1 MAGTNADETMC
12 AAITRFRRKMAAA
25 NHQFL
30 QDRINDINAK
40 GLLTEEEKRR
50 LLGQYRHID
59 HLLPQ
64 DNTALADLDIPA
76 VLDAL
81 PAHEPADGVLLPPL
95 LHTEQWREMYVDAV
109 QRVCQRQAD
118 AIVLEDDDEDDDD
131 DEEDEFEPV
140 TIPRCDELGLFLKYA
155 QGVMDVDFRHSGIAP
170 FTPAWSTG
178 VKDEELEGLDDD
190 QRREKLADLELLKRE
205 QERLQRELEDELSNK
220 LLEAY
225 IDEDL
230 DVRAGFITGV
240 GFNQLYACPSWYSA
254 YVYCRLCTDVAA
266 ADADAA
272 NIRDW
277 GWRVVVF
284 QAEVVNPSVLYG
296 RKARFDSIPEF
307 LDWYASW
314 LDHLD
319 ERGLRSLRRHAVGCE
334 TDCESDCEDH
344 ATGVYA
350 ERF

>member
-1 MAGTNADETMC
+1 MR

-25 NHQFL
+25 NHHFL

-40 GLLTEEEKRR
+40 GLPTEEEKRR

-95 LHTEQWREMYVDAV
+95 LHTEQWREMYVDTV

-118 AIVLEDDDEDDDD
+118 AIVLEEDDEDDD

-155 QGVMDVDFRHSGIAP
+155 QGVVDVDFRHSGIAP
-170 FTPAWSTG
+170 CTPAWSTG
-178 VKDEELEGLDDD
+178 VKDEGLEGLDDD
-190 QRREKLADLELLKRE
+190 QRREKLADLELQKRE

-220 LLEAY
+220 LLEAF

-266 ADADAA
+266 DVAADADAA

-277 GWRVVVF
+277 GWRVVIF